1 MLKPPSTASRHF
13 KTAGTPG
20 AQVLRKEQAMAW
32 ERKLMRTVRVRN
44 VNKSGT
50 LARLLASI
58 ANLGASV
65 GSIEMLTETAQA
77 VVRDITVYADDEEH
91 MDHVIE
97 TMRVNEGTRV
107 LEVRDEVLRVH
118 QKGKIA
124 IRSRFPIDSTATLRR
139 VYTPGVAEVCLKIA
153 DDPELAWLYTSI
165 SHFVAIVT
173 DGSAVLGLGDIGALA
188 SMPVMEGKAML
199 METLVGLSG
208 MPILLNT
215 RDPEQIIQAVAN
227 IAPTFAAIQLEDIS
241 APRCF
246 EVEERLQAMLDIPV
260 FHDNQH
266 GTAVVSTA
274 ALQVMASRARVD
286 IGKAVIGQVGLGA
299 AGNAIAKMLMRLTG
313 NPVLGIDLNE
323 TCMERFEHDGGRRS
337 SLAEIMSEC
346 QIVIATTGVPN
357 LIPPEM
363 IRKGQIILAL
373 SHPKPEIDPEEAMQR
388 GAIFSADGKS
398 VNNILGFPG
407 IFRGAVDSRAPR
419 ITHEMLVAAVDVLVR
434 ETPSEELM
442 PNPLDKRVH
451 RQVARAV
458 AETAMRQGIA
468 RAEYVSYVEE

>member
-1 MLKPPSTASRHF
+1 
-13 KTAGTPG
+13 
-20 AQVLRKEQAMAW
+20 MAW

-58 ANLGASV
+58 ADMGASV
-65 GSIEMLTETAQA
+65 GTIEMLTETAQS

-107 LEVRDEVLRVH
+107 LEVRDEVLQVH

-124 IRSRFPIDSTATLRR
+124 IRSRFPVDSTAMLRR
-139 VYTPGVAEVCLKIA
+139 VYTPGLAEVCLKIA

-165 SHFVAIVT
+165 CHMVAIVT
-173 DGSAVLGLGDIGALA
+173 DGSAVLGLGDIGPQA

-215 RDPEQIIQAVAN
+215 KDTDQIVTAIVT

-246 EVEERLQAMLDIPV
+246 DIEERLQAMLDIPV
-260 FHDNQH
+260 MHDDQH

-274 ALQVMASRARVD
+274 ALRVIAKLVGVD
-286 IGKAVIGQVGLGA
+286 LGKAVIGQIGLGA
-299 AGNAIAKMLMRLTG
+299 AGNAIGKMLMGLTSNLVYG
-313 NPVLGIDLNE
+313 TDVNE
-323 TCMERFEHDGGRRS
+323 AAVERFERDGGRRAT
-337 SLAEIMSEC
+337 LQEIMSDCEV
-346 QIVIATTGVPN
+346 VIATTGAPN
-357 LIPPEM
+357 LI
-363 IRKGQIILAL
+363 
-373 SHPKPEIDPEEAMQR
+373 KPELI
-388 GAIFSADGKS
+388 
-398 VNNILGFPG
+398 
-407 IFRGAVDSRAPR
+407 
-419 ITHEMLVAAVDVLVR
+419 H
-434 ETPSEELM
+434 
-442 PNPLDKRVH
+442 
-451 RQVARAV
+451 
-458 AETAMRQGIA
+458 
-468 RAEYVSYVEE
+468 